1 MNKRSGI
8 ESKKRIID
16 AALRLFSEYGYSKA
30 SMRMIANAAGI
41 SIGGLY
47 LYFKNKDELYL
58 TLIKSRL
65 DELADMMK
73 QSLKD
78 IDDPADAVS
87 KFILLHLAY
96 AKKHRELILVQGRE
110 HGFTFGISAKRKFF
124 KTQRGFIEDII
135 RKGIRSG
142 VFKKCNVKETA
153 KIIICTIRG
162 FVLSLIVEADALFS
176 PEECSKLLL
185 NGLLKKE

>member
-8 ESKKRIID
+8 ESKKRIVD
-16 AALRLFSEYGYSKA
+16 AALRLFSDYGYSKA
-30 SMRMIANAAGI
+30 SMRMIANAASI

-65 DELADMMK
+65 DELADMMRK
-73 QSLKD
+73 SLKD
-78 IDDPADAVS
+78 IDDPADAVI
-87 KFILLHLAY
+87 KFISLHLAY

-162 FVLSLIVEADALFS
+162 FVLSLIVETDALFS
-176 PEECSKLLL
+176 PRECSKLLL

>member
-8 ESKKRIID
+8 GSKKRIVD
-16 AALRLFSEYGYSKA
+16 AALKLFSEYGYSKA
-30 SMRMIANAAGI
+30 SMRMIANASGI

-65 DELADMMK
+65 DELADVTR
-73 QSLKD
+73 QSLKG
-78 IDDPADAVS
+78 ISDPADALI
-87 KFILLHLAY
+87 KFISLQLAY
-96 AKKHRELILVQGRE
+96 AKRHRELILVQGRE
-110 HGFTFGISAKRKFF
+110 YGFVFGMSAKKKFF
-124 KTQRGFIEDII
+124 KVQRGFIEGVI

-153 KIIICTIRG
+153 KIIICTLRG
-162 FVLSLIVEADALFS
+162 FILSLIVETDALFS
-176 PEECSKLLL
+176 PHECSKLLL

>member
-8 ESKKRIID
+8 ESKKRILD
-16 AALRLFSEYGYSKA
+16 AALKLFSEYGYSKA
-30 SMRMIANAAGI
+30 SMRMIANAASI

-65 DELADMMK
+65 DELADMTRK
-73 QSLKD
+73 SLKD
-78 IDDPADAVS
+78 IDDPADAVT
-87 KFILLHLAY
+87 KFISLHLAY
-96 AKKHRELILVQGRE
+96 AKKHREVILVQGRE
-110 HGFTFGISAKRKFF
+110 LGFTFGISAKRKFF
-124 KTQRGFIEDII
+124 KTQRGFIEAII

-142 VFKKCNVKETA
+142 VFKKCNVKETT
-153 KIIICTIRG
+153 KIIICTLRG
-162 FVLSLIVEADALFS
+162 FVLSLIVETDALFS

>member
-30 SMRMIANAAGI
+30 SMRMIANASGI

-58 TLIKSRL
+58 ALIKSRL
-65 DELADMMK
+65 DELADMTRK
-73 QSLKD
+73 SLKD
-78 IDDPADAVS
+78 TDDPAEAVS
-87 KFILLHLAY
+87 KFISLHLAY

-110 HGFTFGISAKRKFF
+110 HGFTSGISAKRKFF
-124 KTQRGFIEDII
+124 KTQRGFIEGII

-153 KIIICTIRG
+153 KIIFCTIRG
-162 FVLSLIVEADALFS
+162 FVLSLILETDALFS
-176 PEECSKLLL
+176 PHECSKLIL

>member
-8 ESKKRIID
+8 ESKKRIIN
-16 AALRLFSEYGYSKA
+16 AALKLFSEYGYSKA
-30 SMRMIANAAGI
+30 SMRMIANAASI

-65 DELADMMK
+65 DELADMMR

-142 VFKKCNVKETA
+142 VFKRCNVKETA

>member
-16 AALRLFSEYGYSKA
+16 AALGLFSEYGYSKA
-30 SMRMIANAAGI
+30 SMRMIANAASI

-58 TLIKSRL
+58 TLIESRL
-65 DELADMMK
+65 DELADMTRK
-73 QSLKD
+73 SLKD
-78 IDDPADAVS
+78 IDDPAEAVS
-87 KFILLHLAY
+87 KFISLHLAY
-96 AKKHRELILVQGRE
+96 AKRHRELILVQGRE
-110 HGFTFGISAKRKFF
+110 HGFAFGISVKRKFF
-124 KTQRGFIEDII
+124 KTQRGFIEGII

-153 KIIICTIRG
+153 KIIICTLRG
-162 FVLSLIVEADALFS
+162 FVLSLIVETDALFS
-176 PEECSKLLL
+176 PHEYSKLLL

>member
-8 ESKKRIID
+8 ESKKRIIN
-16 AALRLFSEYGYSKA
+16 AALKLFSEYGYSKA

-65 DELADMMK
+65 DELADMTRK
-73 QSLKD
+73 SLKD

-87 KFILLHLAY
+87 KFISLHLAY

-153 KIIICTIRG
+153 KIIICTLRG
-162 FVLSLIVEADALFS
+162 FVLSLIVETDALFS
-176 PEECSKLLL
+176 PRECSKLLL

>member
-8 ESKKRIID
+8 ESKKRIII

-30 SMRMIANAAGI
+30 SMRMIANASGI
-41 SIGGLY
+41 SIGGIY
-47 LYFKNKDELYL
+47 LYFKNKNELYL

-65 DELADMMK
+65 DELADMTRK
-73 QSLKD
+73 SLKD
-78 IDDPADAVS
+78 IDDPAEAVS
-87 KFILLHLAY
+87 KFISLHLAY
-96 AKKHRELILVQGRE
+96 AKEHRELILVQGRE
-110 HGFTFGISAKRKFF
+110 HGFTSGISAKRKFF
-124 KTQRGFIEDII
+124 KTQRGFIEGII

-153 KIIICTIRG
+153 KIIFCTIRG
-162 FVLSLIVEADALFS
+162 FVLSLILETDALFS
-176 PEECSKLLL
+176 PHECSKLIL

>member
-16 AALRLFSEYGYSKA
+16 AALKLFSEYGYSKA
-30 SMRMIANAAGI
+30 SMRMIANAASI

-58 TLIKSRL
+58 TLIKSML
-65 DELADMMK
+65 DELADMTRK
-73 QSLKD
+73 SLKD
-78 IDDPADAVS
+78 IDDPAEAVS
-87 KFILLHLAY
+87 KFISLHLAY

-110 HGFTFGISAKRKFF
+110 YGFTFGISAKRKFF
-124 KTQRGFIEDII
+124 RTQRGFIEDII
-135 RKGIRSG
+135 RTGISSG

-153 KIIICTIRG
+153 KIIICTLRG
-162 FVLSLIVEADALFS
+162 FVLSLIVEVDALFS

>member
-1 MNKRSGI
+1 MDSH
-8 ESKKRIID
+8 SVSAQKKI
-16 AALRLFSEYGYSKA
+16 
-30 SMRMIANAAGI
+30 
-41 SIGGLY
+41 
-47 LYFKNKDELYL
+47 
-58 TLIKSRL
+58 
-65 DELADMMK
+65 
-73 QSLKD
+73 
-78 IDDPADAVS
+78 
-87 KFILLHLAY
+87 
-96 AKKHRELILVQGRE
+96 
-110 HGFTFGISAKRKFF
+110 F

-185 NGLLKKE
+185 NGLLKRSKT

>member
-1 MNKRSGI
+1 MTEISSCHKLNIGSHEQTFRYRV
-8 ESKKRIID
+8 KKRIIN
-16 AALRLFSEYGYSKA
+16 AALKLFSEYGYSKA
-30 SMRMIANAAGI
+30 SMRMIANAASI

-65 DELADMMK
+65 DELADMMR

-110 HGFTFGISAKRKFF
+110 HGFTFGISAKENF
-124 KTQRGFIEDII
+124 
-135 RKGIRSG
+135 
-142 VFKKCNVKETA
+142 
-153 KIIICTIRG
+153 
-162 FVLSLIVEADALFS
+162 
-176 PEECSKLLL
+176 
-185 NGLLKKE
+185 

>member
-8 ESKKRIID
+8 ESKKRIIN
-16 AALRLFSEYGYSKA
+16 AALKLFSEYGYSKA
-30 SMRMIANAAGI
+30 SMRMIANAASI

-65 DELADMMK
+65 DELADMMR

>member
-8 ESKKRIID
+8 ESKKRIVD
-16 AALRLFSEYGYSKA
+16 AALRLFSDYGYSKA
-30 SMRMIANAAGI
+30 SMRMIANAASI

-58 TLIKSRL
+58 TLIKSML
-65 DELADMMK
+65 DELADMMR

-153 KIIICTIRG
+153 KIIICTLRG
-162 FVLSLIVEADALFS
+162 FVLSLIVETDALFS

>member
-16 AALRLFSEYGYSKA
+16 AALRLFSDYGYSKA

-65 DELADMMK
+65 EELADMTRK
-73 QSLKD
+73 SLKG
-78 IDDPADAVS
+78 IDDPAEAVS
-87 KFILLHLAY
+87 KFISLHLAY
-96 AKKHRELILVQGRE
+96 AKRHRELILVQGRE
-110 HGFTFGISAKRKFF
+110 HGFTFGISAKRKSF
-124 KTQRGFIEDII
+124 KTQRGFIEGII

-153 KIIICTIRG
+153 KIIICTLRG
-162 FVLSLIVEADALFS
+162 FVLSLIVETDELFS
-176 PEECSKLLL
+176 HRECSELIL

>member
-8 ESKKRIID
+8 ESKKRIII

-30 SMRMIANAAGI
+30 SMRMIANASGI

-65 DELADMMK
+65 DELADMTR
-73 QSLKD
+73 QSLKN
-78 IDDPADAVS
+78 ISDPADAVS
-87 KFILLHLAY
+87 KFISLHLAY

-110 HGFTFGISAKRKFF
+110 HGFTSGISAKRKFF
-124 KTQRGFIEDII
+124 KTQRGFIEGII

-153 KIIICTIRG
+153 KIIFCTIRG
-162 FVLSLIVEADALFS
+162 FVLSLILETDALFS
-176 PEECSKLLL
+176 PHECSKLIL

>member
-16 AALRLFSEYGYSKA
+16 AALKLFSEYGYSKA
-30 SMRMIANAAGI
+30 SMRMIANASGI
-41 SIGGLY
+41 SVGGLY

-65 DELADMMK
+65 DELADMTRK
-73 QSLKD
+73 SLKD

-87 KFILLHLAY
+87 KFISLHLAY

>member
-8 ESKKRIID
+8 ESKKRIVD
-16 AALRLFSEYGYSKA
+16 AALRLFSDYGYSKA
-30 SMRMIANAAGI
+30 SMRMIANAASI

-65 DELADMMK
+65 DELADMMR

-153 KIIICTIRG
+153 KIIICTLRG
-162 FVLSLIVEADALFS
+162 FVLSLIVETDALFS